1 MFVWDYKIKNFR
13 PKNEAEWQWF
23 LIRKINYGDFKGL
36 KKNILLKYFPKI
48 KNQIDPSKRKML
60 EIYFG
65 F

>member
-1 MFVWDYKIKNFR
+1 MFIWDYKIKNFK
-13 PKNEAEWQWF
+13 PKTEEEWQWF

-36 KKNILLKYFPKI
+36 KKEVLRRYFPKI
-48 KNQIDPSKRKML
+48 KDKLDPAKKKML

>member
-1 MFVWDYKIKNFR
+1 MFVWDYKIKNFQ

-48 KNQIDPSKRKML
+48 KNQIDPAKRKML

>member
-1 MFVWDYKIKNFR
+1 MFVWDYKIKNFQ

-36 KKNILLKYFPKI
+36 KKNILHKYFPKI
-48 KNQIDPSKRKML
+48 KNQLDPAKRKML

>member
-1 MFVWDYKIKNFR
+1 MFFWDYKIKNFK
-13 PKNEAEWQWF
+13 PKTEEEWQWF

-36 KKNILLKYFPKI
+36 KKEVLRRYFPKI
-48 KNQIDPSKRKML
+48 KDKLDPAKKKML

>member
-1 MFVWDYKIKNFR
+1 MFVWDYKIKNFQ

-48 KNQIDPSKRKML
+48 KNQIDPVKRKML